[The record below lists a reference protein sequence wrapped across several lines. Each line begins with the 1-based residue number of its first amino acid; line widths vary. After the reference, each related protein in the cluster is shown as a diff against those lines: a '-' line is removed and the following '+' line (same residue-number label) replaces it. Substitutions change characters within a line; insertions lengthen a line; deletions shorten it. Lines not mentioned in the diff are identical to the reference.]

1 MTEKEIQNQIL
12 QLSRGK
18 TRLFRNN
25 VGFDAT
31 NKVKYGLAPGSSD
44 LIGWTQR
51 AITTDDVGT
60 TVAVF
65 TAIEVKKPGGRV
77 SDKQKTFI
85 NAVNTSGG
93 IADVC
98 YSLHDAVTL
107 LS

>member
-1 MTEKEIQNQIL
+1 MTEKEIQNKIL
-12 QLSRGK
+12 ALSRGNV
-18 TRLFRNN
+18 RLFRNN

-44 LIGWTQR
+44 LIGWTKR
-51 AITTDDVGT
+51 AITTQDVGT

-85 NAVNTSGG
+85 KAVQTSGG

-98 YSLHDAVTL
+98 YSLEEAVTL